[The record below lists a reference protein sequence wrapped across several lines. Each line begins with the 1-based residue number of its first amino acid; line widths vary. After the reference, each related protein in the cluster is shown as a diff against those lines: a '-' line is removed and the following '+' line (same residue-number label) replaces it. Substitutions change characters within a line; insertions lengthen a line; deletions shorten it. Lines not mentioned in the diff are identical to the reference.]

1 MLGVIARLSQAFE
14 VAVQKPGLELLKNS
28 GLERVEGLKKDIA
41 FIKSTYGLS
50 SPAPSA
56 AATDYASF
64 LQDIEEDGVFVVHFY
79 NYYFAHTAGGRMIG
93 QKVMDEV
100 FGGHVFEFYK
110 WDRDVKEILAEVKG
124 QIDVIANTW
133 TREQKDA
140 SLAATPET
148 FQKSGALL
156 RVLVGK
162 ARERVRERRNTF
174 PPRCCSRSTLC
185 ASRHGM
191 SEPPTSHAR
200 AALHLSPCLH
210 RLGRLLGRGRSQ
222 SHEVRCAAI
231 VSKAF
236 HCNPRTE
243 TLSKL
248 NREVCPRERRG
259 WRS

>member
-1 MLGVIARLSQAFE
+1 MQAME
-14 VAVQKPGLELLKNS
+14 VAVQKPGLELLVNS

-41 FIKSTYGLS
+41 FIQSTYGLAT
-50 SPAPSA
+50 PTPSA
-56 AATDYASF
+56 AATEYAGF
-64 LQDIEEDGVFVVHFY
+64 LKNIKEDGVFVVHFY

-162 ARERVRERRNTF
+162 ARD
-174 PPRCCSRSTLC
+174 
-185 ASRHGM
+185 
-191 SEPPTSHAR
+191 R
-200 AALHLSPCLH
+200 AARMMNKVQKSN
-210 RLGRLLGRGRSQ
+210 GLLTKVPQSQ
-222 SHEVRCAAI
+222 YSMRKSAWDV
-231 VSKAF
+231 
-236 HCNPRTE
+236 
-243 TLSKL
+243 
-248 NREVCPRERRG
+248 
-259 WRS
+259 